1 MNKKSLC
8 ERKGFTGND
17 CKGDMAANTKSV
29 TSANSNSTTT
39 ADVSGFNVVCDGKQT
54 YVNGELLNRMN
65 DTYSKFVFA
74 NELFKETTLSLINGF
89 FELEGKKKLVDFEFK
104 DRELDPDA
112 LGGKGVLL
120 DVCGK
125 SSDGTLVSVEIQ
137 LSNLKSMNRRT
148 LYYWALL
155 YGRRLQKGENY
166 KNLNRTVVISILS
179 YNLFDQKSWS
189 DYHSC
194 FAVLNTKDLSH
205 RLTDDL
211 EIHFVEL
218 PKWHK
223 GDISKLNRL
232 ERWLA
237 YLSPDTTDEERR
249 QMAME
254 DTAIGTAM
262 QAEKLFLSK
271 SDYLTAYERQQKAL
285 RDMQAMKE
293 AAIEEGHAEGWE
305 KGHAE
310 GRAEGHAEGRA
321 EGLAEGRAEGLAEG
335 RAEGLAE
342 GKAKVIKKVVLA
354 LHHKNTPKDEI
365 ATLLDISLAEVETYI
380 EQEEQ

>member
-1 MNKKSLC
+1 MNKISLR
-8 ERKGFTGND
+8 EKKELVASD
-17 CKGDMAANTKSV
+17 SKAALAANTNSV
-29 TSANSNSTTT
+29 TSANGNSTTT

-74 NELFKETTLSLINGF
+74 NELFKDTTLSLINGF

-112 LGGKGVLL
+112 QGGKGVLL

-125 SSDGTLVSVEIQ
+125 SSDGTLVNVEIQ

-223 GDISKLNRL
+223 GDISKLNSL

-237 YLSPDTTDEERR
+237 YLSPETTDEERR
-249 QMAME
+249 RMAME

-262 QAEKLFLSK
+262 EAEKMFLSN

-310 GRAEGHAEGRA
+310 GLAKGHAEGLAKGHAEGLAKGHA
-321 EGLAEGRAEGLAEG
+321 EGLAEGE
-335 RAEGLAE
+335 
-342 GKAKVIKKVVLA
+342 AKTMKKVVLA
-354 LHHKNTPKDEI
+354 LHHKDTPKDEI
-365 ATLLDISLAEVETYI
+365 ANLLGLSLAEVETYI
-380 EQEEQ
+380 QQEKQ